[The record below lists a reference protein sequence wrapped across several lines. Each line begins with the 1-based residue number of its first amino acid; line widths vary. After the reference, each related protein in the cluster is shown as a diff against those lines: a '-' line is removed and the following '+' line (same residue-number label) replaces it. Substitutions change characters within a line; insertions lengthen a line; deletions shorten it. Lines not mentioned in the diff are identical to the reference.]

1 MNEVAPGASDKGG
14 RDPAGGSSRGR
25 GLSDMSP
32 GSYGK
37 GFDVISEKCIGQGRS
52 LLDAERY
59 PALVILLLAFLTGNG
74 GRQVAIGGVQDVVA
88 GHRQEMRVRR
98 WQDRN
103 DPVAARY
110 VGIAVVVVA
119 ATVVFVVERQRVVV
133 MMLAGAVAYVET
145 GSRGAVVMVMREQ
158 QQALCQNAQDK
169 DNFHPSAFP

>member
-1 MNEVAPGASDKGG
+1 MKWRLGRLIRGARPGG
-14 RDPAGGSSRGR
+14 RIVAER

-59 PALVILLLAFLTGNG
+59 PALVILLLAFLAGNG
-74 GRQVAIGGVQDVVA
+74 GRQVAMEGVQDVVA

-133 MMLAGAVAYVET
+133 MMLAGAVAYVEA
-145 GSRGAVVMVMREQ
+145 GRRGAVVMVMREQ

>member
-1 MNEVAPGASDKGG
+1 MKWRLGRLIRVVRLGG
-14 RDPAGGSSRGR
+14 RVVAER
-25 GLSDMSP
+25 GLGDMSP

-59 PALVILLLAFLTGNG
+59 PALVILLLAFLAGYG

-98 WQDRN
+98 WQHRN

-119 ATVVFVVERQRVVV
+119 AAVVFVVERQYTVVMELFRAVAYIEAGRRGPVVV
-133 MMLAGAVAYVET
+133 MM
-145 GSRGAVVMVMREQ
+145 REKKQ
-158 QQALCQNAQDK
+158 PLRQKTQDK
-169 DNFHPSAFP
+169 DNFDKQTFP